1 MDKLVDLQNFQ
12 HLVALL
18 NWRGQLNSDQ
28 VAVTYLKDG
37 EDDAVEF
44 TYSQLDRHARAIGK
58 WLQSEGAQGERVLLM
73 YQPGLEYIAS
83 FFGCLYGGAI
93 AVPAYPPRRIDHAND
108 RLRGL
113 IEDCSPKFVFAGD
126 EIFEKFSTRL
136 EEFPELKSLHWMTT
150 TDIPL
155 SDADQWTMP
164 DIDAESIAFLQYT
177 SGSTS
182 TPKGVIVKHGNIM
195 DNQRTIK
202 EGYAHD
208 KPTFVTWLPMY
219 HDMGLIGNIMQP
231 LYCGS
236 RTIAMSPT
244 SFLQH
249 PYRWLRAI
257 TKYQGQTSGAP
268 NFAYDLCS
276 DKITAEEKA
285 TLDLSSWTIAYNG
298 AEPIRSSTLVRFAES
313 FAECG
318 FNAGALYPCYG
329 LAEATLFVSGGP
341 KMSGAKITPF
351 DADLLKQNKV
361 QPISDARTNQ
371 HVLVGSGVV
380 WGQTVRIVNP
390 DTQQA
395 CMPDEVGEIWIKGGN
410 VAGGYWNRPQQTQ
423 ETFGA
428 YIASSNE
435 GPFLRTGDLGFLS
448 EDALFV
454 TGRIK
459 DMIIIRGRNY
469 YPQDI
474 EQTVERSHP
483 ALRPG
488 CGAVFSIEHDGDEKL
503 VVVQELNR
511 QNRNNYDAEAIFN
524 AIRQAVIEEH
534 QVVVHQIALIDTL
547 GILKTSSGKIQRRGN
562 KNALFAGSLPV
573 LEMWIQ
579 PTQEV
584 IEDSPMTTQVETL
597 ANPLYPTAPLNAIE
611 PILEWL
617 RGYAET
623 RINSF
628 QMDERR
634 TIAPHIVLDMGNRGL
649 LGLQVPKQYGGLELS
664 SLDTMRIIQQL
675 GAVDQTLA
683 LFVGLS
689 NILGIRPIMN
699 FASEP
704 VREHLLPLLATGRE
718 LAAFAL
724 TETGAGSNPRAMVS
738 SATPSAEGWL
748 LNGHKIWSGV
758 AQWAGLIN
766 VFVKELDNHG
776 NLKGITAFVVR
787 QGTPG
792 LRQGAEALTLGMRG
806 MIQNEIFFDAV
817 PVHAEQILGEA
828 GKGMDVAQDAMMYG
842 RLAIASCSVGAMKRS
857 AQLILRYAERR
868 TISTGNLLHN
878 PILQAHLSQLV
889 ASTDAV
895 DALVTQVCLALDQG
909 IVVPDEIFA
918 VCKISGPE
926 LGWQAVDTLVQ
937 FLGGRGYI
945 ETNQAPQM
953 LRDIRILRVFEGPT
967 ETLKMYLGS
976 RVLNHPQ
983 VIAQFVSNVF
993 GVPAIADQ
1001 IIQTVTT
1008 IRERIMTSSYYG
1020 DETAR
1025 LQWAYNVCG
1034 DLANWGVLLAS
1045 TVSALNRTQSPRYER
1060 VKTWVELQF
1069 EQAQQQAW
1077 SGLPMEKIVANHDVL
1092 KDLVNSYYDSI
1103 GDIQQTLAGDDR
1115 MMNEWIRR
1123 DAKQDSIP
1131 SISSLPKIDLTVT
1144 TLPTA
1149 SSDVQE
1155 TVAIP
1160 SVIPSST
1167 SQVYSATYI
1176 RKWIL
1181 NWMSKNLEVKNRK
1194 LDPDKAFAEYGV
1206 DSVKAVEFAF
1216 DLEQWLGGKLEID
1229 EVITWNFPTPNAL
1242 AKYIETELSQIDMT
1256 QATASAS
1263 AESQTP
1269 SAVQSELDDIAAM
1282 LAREIEQSKKP

>member
-1 MDKLVDLQNFQ
+1 MNLQEFQ
-12 HLVALL
+12 HLVGLL
-18 NWRGQLNSDQ
+18 NWRGQVNSDEL
-28 VAVTYLKDG
+28 AVTYLRDG

-44 TYSQLDRHARAIGK
+44 TYSELDRHARAIGA
-58 WLQSEGAQGERVLLM
+58 WLQANGAHGERVLLM
-73 YQPGLEYIAS
+73 YQPGLAYIAS

-126 EIFEKFSTRL
+126 EIFGKFSSRL
-136 EEFPELKSLHWMTT
+136 EEFPELKSLHWMTA

-155 SDADQWTMP
+155 EDADRWVMP
-164 DIDAESIAFLQYT
+164 NINSDSVAFLQYT

-202 EGYAHD
+202 EGYSHD

-236 RTIAMSPT
+236 RTVAMSPT

-268 NFAYDLCS
+268 NFAYDLCC
-276 DKITAEEKA
+276 DKITPEEKA

-298 AEPIRSSTLVRFAES
+298 AEPIRGSTLVRFAES

-318 FNAGALYPCYG
+318 FNPLALYPCYG
-329 LAEATLFVSGGP
+329 LAEATLFVTGGP
-341 KMSGAKITPF
+341 KLTGAKITAF
-351 DADLLKQNKV
+351 DRDLLTQNKV
-361 QPISDARTNQ
+361 QPVSDLDTNGQ
-371 HVLVGSGVV
+371 TLVGSGTV
-380 WGQTVRIVNP
+380 WGQTVRIVDP
-390 DTQQA
+390 DTQLE
-395 CMPDEVGEIWIKGGN
+395 CDPSSVGEIWIKGGN
-410 VAGGYWNRPQQTQ
+410 VAGGYWNRLEQTQ

-428 YIASSNE
+428 YILSSNE
-435 GPFLRTGDLGFLS
+435 GPFLRTGDLGFLW
-448 EDALFV
+448 ENALFV

-474 EQTVERSHP
+474 EQTVERSHF

-488 CGAVFSIEHDGDEKL
+488 CGAAFSLEHNGDEKL
-503 VVVQELNR
+503 VIVQELNR
-511 QNRNNYDAEAIFN
+511 QNRNNYDADAIFN
-524 AIRQAVIEEH
+524 AIRQAIIEEH
-534 QVVVHQIALIDTL
+534 QIVVYQIVLIDTL

-562 KNALFAGSLPV
+562 KNALLAGSLPV
-573 LEMWIQ
+573 LATWMEPTIQ
-579 PTQEV
+579 DIETDITPPLPDIEV
-584 IEDSPMTTQVETL
+584 FVN
-597 ANPLYPTAPLNAIE
+597 ALYPPKLDSIE
-611 PILEWL
+611 PILQWL
-617 RGYAET
+617 REYSHT

-699 FASEP
+699 FATES
-704 VREHLLPLLATGRE
+704 VREQVLPMLASGRE
-718 LAAFAL
+718 LAAFSL
-724 TETGAGSNPRAMVS
+724 TEDGAGSNPRAMVS
-738 SATPSAEGWL
+738 TATPIENGWL
-748 LNGHKIWSGV
+748 LNGHKVWSGV

-766 VFVKELDNHG
+766 VFVKQLDNHG

-806 MIQNEIFFDAV
+806 MIQNEVSFDNV
-817 PVHAEQILGEA
+817 LVHPEQMLGEP

-857 AQLILRYAERR
+857 AQVILRYAERR
-868 TISTGNLLHN
+868 TISTGSLLHN
-878 PILQAHLSQLV
+878 PVLLAHLSELTV
-889 ASTDAV
+889 ATDAV
-895 DALVTQVCLALDQG
+895 DSLVTQVCFALDNG
-909 IVVPDEIFA
+909 IFVPDEIFA

-953 LRDIRILRVFEGPT
+953 LRDIRILRIFEGPT

-983 VIAQFVSNVF
+983 VISQFVSNVLDA
-993 GVPAIADQ
+993 PAISDQ
-1001 IIQTVTT
+1001 IIQAVT
-1008 IRERIMTSSYYG
+1008 IVRERIMKSTYYG

-1034 DLANWGVLLAS
+1034 DLVNWGVLLAS
-1045 TVSALNRTQSPRYER
+1045 TVNALNKTQSPRYER

-1069 EQAQQQAW
+1069 EQLQQQAI
-1077 SGLPMEKIVANHDVL
+1077 SGSPMEKVVVHQDML
-1092 KDLVNSYYDSI
+1092 KELVNSYYDSI

-1115 MMNEWIRR
+1115 MMNEWIRH
-1123 DAKQDSIP
+1123 DGKASQPAVP
-1131 SISSLPKIDLTVT
+1131 SLDPIQLLSVSAP
-1144 TLPTA
+1144 
-1149 SSDVQE
+1149 SSDADVMPASLSTPITQ
-1155 TVAIP
+1155 VATP
-1160 SVIPSST
+1160 HS
-1167 SQVYSATYI
+1167 YSASYI

-1181 NWMSKNLEVKNRK
+1181 NWMSKNLEVKSRK

-1216 DLEQWLGGKLEID
+1216 DLEQWLDGKLEID

-1242 AKYIETELSQIDMT
+1242 AKYIEAELSQMNIMNDT
-1256 QATASAS
+1256 SS
-1263 AESQTP
+1263 VESQP
-1269 SAVQSELDDIAAM
+1269 SGEGQSELDDIAAM
-1282 LAREIEQSKKP
+1282 LAREIEESKKP

>member
-1 MDKLVDLQNFQ
+1 MELHNFQ
-12 HLVALL
+12 HLVGLL
-18 NWRGQLNSDQ
+18 NWRGQVNNDQ
-28 VAVTYLKDG
+28 PAVTYLIDG
-37 EDDAVEF
+37 EDEAVEF
-44 TYSQLDRHARAIGK
+44 TYNQLDCHARAIGT
-58 WLQSEGAQGERVLLM
+58 WLQSMGAQGERVLLM

-113 IEDCSPKFVFAGD
+113 IEDCTPKFVFAGD
-126 EIFEKFSTRL
+126 EILEKFSTRL
-136 EEFPELKSLHWMTT
+136 EEFPELQSLHWMTT

-155 SDADQWTMP
+155 DDADRWTMP
-164 DIDAESIAFLQYT
+164 NIDAESIAFLQYT

-318 FNAGALYPCYG
+318 FNANALFPCYG

-341 KMSGAKITPF
+341 KLTGAKIASF
-351 DADLLKQNKV
+351 DADLLKQNQV

-390 DTQQA
+390 DTQYE
-395 CMPDEVGEIWIKGGN
+395 CTPNEVGEIWIKGGN

-448 EDALFV
+448 EGALFV

-488 CGAVFSIEHDGDEKL
+488 CGAVFSVEHDGDEKL
-503 VVVQELNR
+503 VVAQELNR
-511 QNRNNYDAEAIFN
+511 QNRTNYDAEAIFD

-534 QVVVHQIALIDTL
+534 QVAVFQIALIDTL

-562 KNALFAGSLPV
+562 KNALLSGSLPV
-573 LEMWIQ
+573 LATWVQPIQ
-579 PTQEV
+579 EAT
-584 IEDSPMTTQVETL
+584 EDSHFVAQVQVLE
-597 ANPLYPTAPLNAIE
+597 NPLYPTTPLDAIDS
-611 PILEWL
+611 ILQWL

-699 FASEP
+699 FASES
-704 VREHLLPLLATGRE
+704 VREQMLPLLATGRE

-724 TETGAGSNPRAMVS
+724 TESGAGSNPRAMVS
-738 SATPSAEGWL
+738 SATPYAEGWL

-766 VFVKELDNHG
+766 VFVKELDIQG
-776 NLKGITAFVVR
+776 NLKGVTAFVVR

-806 MIQNEIFFDAV
+806 MIQNEIFFESV

-895 DALVTQVCLALDQG
+895 DALVTQVCLALDQA
-909 IVVPDEIFA
+909 IAVPDEIFA

-945 ETNQAPQM
+945 ETNQASQM

-983 VIAQFVSNVF
+983 VLSQFVSHVL

-1001 IIQTVTT
+1001 IIQTVTNV
-1008 IRERIMTSSYYG
+1008 RERIMKSTYFG

-1025 LQWAYNVCG
+1025 MQWAYHVCG

-1045 TVSALNRTQSPRYER
+1045 TVNALNRTQSPRYQA
-1060 VKTWVELQF
+1060 VQQWVELQF
-1069 EQAQQQAW
+1069 AQAQQQAL
-1077 SGLPMEKIVANHDVL
+1077 SGLPMEKIVAKHDVL
-1092 KDLVNSYYDSI
+1092 RDLVNSYYDSI
-1103 GDIQQTLAGDDR
+1103 GDIQQSLAGDDR
-1115 MMNEWIRR
+1115 MMNEWVRR
-1123 DAKQDSIP
+1123 DAKGESHP
-1131 SISSLPKIDLTVT
+1131 SVQPLPKIDLAPVSLYSSDLDVQSTPKPAAV
-1144 TLPTA
+1144 TA
-1149 SSDVQE
+1149 SSTADL
-1155 TVAIP
+1155 
-1160 SVIPSST
+1160 
-1167 SQVYSATYI
+1167 YSATQI

-1216 DLEQWLGGKLEID
+1216 DLEQWLGGYLEID

-1242 AKYIETELSQIDMT
+1242 AKYIETELGKMNLTPNVPSVT
-1256 QATASAS
+1256 S
-1263 AESQTP
+1263 EFQTP
-1269 SAVQSELDDIAAM
+1269 AGGQTELDDIAAL